1 MSRPDTSPPDLP
13 PDLGEESTLYRVI
26 DFATRPV
33 DWPLWRLVL
42 IDLGLIGVVA
52 GIWWLFTR
60 TWDWAPVVIVA
71 LLFGGTDL
79 LVITAAPKLR
89 VSFGPPQIQFFPL
102 QLPRL
107 IVLILAA
114 PLALVLPANAAL
126 GIAVMV
132 NIAASLA
139 LVWGALE
146 EPLRITRT
154 TVALTS
160 PKLPPGQTLRILH
173 LSDLHLERWGEREER
188 MVGLIQEAEADMI
201 LLTGDYVNTSY
212 RSDKETMTEV
222 RRFLR
227 KLKAPHGVY
236 GVLGTPF
243 VDYHVPPQFINT
255 KTTLLRDQV
264 ASVRLDRRHS
274 LALIGVEC
282 HHDVARDAVSLAET
296 AAKASPD
303 AFRILLYHSPELMD
317 HAPAQGIDLYLC
329 GHSHGGQVRLPLYGA
344 VLTASALGKR
354 YEMGRYDVDG
364 TTLYVSRGIGLEGLA
379 APRVRFLSPP
389 EITVFEVSGNK

>member
-33 DWPLWRLVL
+33 DWPLWRLIL
-42 IDLGLIGVVA
+42 IDLGLIGLVA
-52 GIWWLFTR
+52 GIWWGFTR
-60 TWDWAPVVIVA
+60 SWDWVPVVIVA

-107 IVLILAA
+107 IILILAA
-114 PLALVLPANAAL
+114 PLALAMPANAAL
-126 GIAVMV
+126 GIAVFI
-132 NIAASLA
+132 NILASLA

-154 TVALTS
+154 TIALTS
-160 PKLPPGQTLRILH
+160 PKLPLGQTLRILH
-173 LSDLHLERWGEREER
+173 ISDLHLERWGEREER
-188 MVGLIQEAEADMI
+188 MVTLIQEAAADLI
-201 LLTGDYVNTSY
+201 LITGDYVNTSY
-212 RSDKETMTEV
+212 RSDKETLSEV
-222 RRFLR
+222 KHFLR
-227 KLKAPHGVY
+227 KLKAPHGVF

-243 VDYHVPPQFINT
+243 VDFHVPPYFVNT

-264 ASVRLDRRHS
+264 APIRLDRDHS

-282 HHDVARDAVSLAET
+282 HHNIQRDALTLAET
-296 AAKASPD
+296 AAKADPD

-317 HAPAQGIDLYLC
+317 HAPTHNIDLYLC
-329 GHSHGGQVRLPLYGA
+329 GHTHGGQVRLPGYGA
-344 VLTASALGKR
+344 LLTASALGKR
-354 YEMGRYDVDG
+354 YEMGRYDKEG
-364 TTLYVSRGIGLEGLA
+364 TTLYVSRGIGMEGLA

-389 EITVFEVSGNK
+389 EITLFEISGS

>member
-13 PDLGEESTLYRVI
+13 PNLGEESTLYRVI

-33 DWPLWRLVL
+33 NWPLWRLML
-42 IDLGLIGVVA
+42 IDLGLIAVVA

-60 TWDWAPVVIVA
+60 TGDWAAVVIVA

-107 IVLILAA
+107 IILILAA
-114 PLALVLPANAAL
+114 PLTLVLPANAAL
-126 GIAVMV
+126 GIAVLI
-132 NIAASLA
+132 NILASLA

-154 TVALTS
+154 TVSLTS

-188 MVGLIQEAEADMI
+188 MVVLIQEAEADLVLI
-201 LLTGDYVNTSY
+201 TGDYVNTSY
-212 RSDKETMTEV
+212 RSDKETLTEV
-222 RRFLR
+222 KRFLR
-227 KLKAPHGVY
+227 KLKAPHGVFA
-236 GVLGTPF
+236 VLGTPF
-243 VDYHVPPQFINT
+243 VDTYVPPYFVNT

-264 ASVRLDRRHS
+264 ANIRLDRDHS

-282 HHDVARDAVSLAET
+282 HHNIERDAISLAET
-296 AAKASPD
+296 AAKADPD
-303 AFRILLYHSPELMD
+303 DFRILLYHSPELMD
-317 HAPAQGIDLYLC
+317 HAPTNGIDLYLC
-329 GHSHGGQVRLPLYGA
+329 GHTHGGQVRLPGYGA
-344 VLTASALGKR
+344 LLTASALGKR

-364 TTLYVSRGIGLEGLA
+364 TTLYVSRGIGMEGLA

-389 EITVFEVSGNK
+389 EITVFEVTGE

>member
-13 PDLGEESTLYRVI
+13 PDLGEESALYRVI
-26 DFATRPV
+26 EFATRPV
-33 DWPLWRLVL
+33 DWPLWRLIL
-42 IDLGLIGVVA
+42 IDLGLIALVA
-52 GIWWLFTR
+52 GIWWGFTR
-60 TWDWAPVVIVA
+60 SWDWVPVVIVA

-126 GIAVMV
+126 GIAVFI
-132 NIAASLA
+132 NILASLA

-154 TVALTS
+154 TVALSS

-188 MVGLIQEAEADMI
+188 MVVLIQEAEADLI
-201 LLTGDYVNTSY
+201 LITGDYVNTSY
-212 RSDKETMTEV
+212 RSDKETLAEV
-222 RRFLR
+222 KRFLR

-236 GVLGTPF
+236 AVLGTPF
-243 VDYHVPPQFINT
+243 VDYYVPPSFVNT

-264 ASVRLDRRHS
+264 APIRLDREHS

-282 HHDVARDAVSLAET
+282 HHNIQRDALTLADT
-296 AAKASPD
+296 ATKADPN
-303 AFRILLYHSPELMD
+303 AYRILLYHSPELMD
-317 HAPAQGIDLYLC
+317 HAPAQDIDLYLC
-329 GHSHGGQVRLPLYGA
+329 GHTHGGQVRLPGYGA
-344 VLTASALGKR
+344 ILTASALGKR
-354 YEMGRYDVDG
+354 YEMGRYDKEG
-364 TTLYVSRGIGLEGLA
+364 TTLYVSRGIGMEGLA

-389 EITVFEVSGNK
+389 EITLFEISGE